1 MTSMPQRTLS
11 GPILAEH
18 LGGGL
23 WQLTVGAAAAVRV
36 YLRVPAGGR
45 AAALE
50 ESPIQRIVLQ
60 WRDDG
65 VTVRVTGGAG
75 EGVLEASTAVIH
87 EAQQGLY
94 DALPLAAFDARARR
108 FWRRVF
114 LLMRIPGGRYLLHLI
129 ARRRR

>member
-11 GPILAEH
+11 APIQAEH

-23 WQLTVGAAAAVRV
+23 WQLTSGAAAAVRV

-45 AAALE
+45 SAALE
-50 ESPIQRIVLQ
+50 VRHIQRIVLQ
-60 WRDDG
+60 WRDGG
-65 VTVRVTGGAG
+65 VTVRVTGDAG
-75 EGVLEASTAVIH
+75 VEVLDASTAVIH
-87 EAQQGLY
+87 EAQNRLY
-94 DALPLAAFDARARR
+94 EALPLAGFDARARR

-114 LLMRIPGGRYLLHLI
+114 VLVRIPGGRYLLRLI

>member
-11 GPILAEH
+11 GPIQAEH

-23 WQLTVGAAAAVRV
+23 WQLTAGAAAAVRV

-45 AAALE
+45 TVALAE
-50 ESPIQRIVLQ
+50 RPIQRIVLQ

-65 VTVRVTGGAG
+65 VTVRVTGAAG
-75 EGVLEASTAVIH
+75 EGVVEASTAVIH
-87 EAQQGLY
+87 EARQGLY
-94 DALPLAAFDARARR
+94 DALPLADFDGRARR

-114 LLMRIPGGRYLLHLI
+114 LLIRIPGGRYLLHLI

>member
-1 MTSMPQRTLS
+1 MPQRTLS
-11 GPILAEH
+11 GPIQAEH

-23 WQLTVGAAAAVRV
+23 WQLTAGAAAAVRV

-50 ESPIQRIVLQ
+50 ERPIRRIVLQ

-65 VTVRVTGGAG
+65 VTLRVTGDAG
-75 EGVLEASTAVIH
+75 EAVLEASTAVIH
-87 EAQQGLY
+87 EAQPGLY
-94 DALPLAAFDARARR
+94 DALPLASFDARARH

-114 LLMRIPGGRYLLHLI
+114 WLIRIPGGRYLLRLI
-129 ARRRR
+129 ARRR